1 MSSQHSATS
10 LAPPLPAVTPPKP
23 GFLPRLERSF
33 RHPCIL
39 EQTRRLPRRRSKSVR
54 SPPLRRIRPR
64 TISKRH
70 RPHRIDRDHRAFL
83 ANAQGNPRPRIPPA
97 PIHLASRG
105 EGRAFSLLL
114 RDAPSPPGAGRSDSG
129 RDLLPSR
136 AAGYRRGTV
145 NASTRLALRHGRA
158 GHAPLR
164 RRLAR
169 RRATHALPHPD
180 RQSRVTPSISP
191 RTSWR
196 AITRGLSI
204 HADSRPIRTPDPI
217 STVPRA
223 ECQRSSASRTAR
235 FWASAIPIGAL
246 HSRPINNL
254 STEPGEP
261 HYTLQDTP
269 VCTNYFR
276 SYSAGERMLPV
287 NLTPLSIRSLADG
300 PT

>member
-83 ANAQGNPRPRIPPA
+83 ANAQGNARRRIPPA
-97 PIHLASRG
+97 PIHLAPRG

-136 AAGYRRGTV
+136 AAGYRRGPV
-145 NASTRLALRHGRA
+145 NASTRLALRHRRV
-158 GHAPLR
+158 GHAPFR

-169 RRATHALPHPD
+169 PRATDALPHPD
-180 RQSRVTPSISP
+180 RQSRVTRQSRSHIMEG
-191 RTSWR
+191 
-196 AITRGLSI
+196 ITRGLSI
-204 HADSRPIRTPDPI
+204 HADSRLIRTPDPI

-223 ECQRSSASRTAR
+223 KCQRSSPSRTAR
-235 FWASAIPIGAL
+235 FTATAIPIGAL
-246 HSRPINNL
+246 HPSCSGLPIL
-254 STEPGEP
+254 STTRPAAAGPAEPPE
-261 HYTLQDTP
+261 TIELA
-269 VCTNYFR
+269 V
-276 SYSAGERMLPV
+276 LP
-287 NLTPLSIRSLADG
+287 SLVAC
-300 PT
+300 